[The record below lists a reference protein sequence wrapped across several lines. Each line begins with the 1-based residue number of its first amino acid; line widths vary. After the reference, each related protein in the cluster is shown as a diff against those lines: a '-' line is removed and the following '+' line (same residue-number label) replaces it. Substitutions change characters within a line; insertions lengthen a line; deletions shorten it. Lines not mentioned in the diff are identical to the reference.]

1 MCLCPC
7 TDLTEVEV
15 DFEAMEATEDRPE
28 GPLGASRDTST
39 SYDGS
44 HTVLP
49 VRDRVFL
56 TSQSTV
62 SSHDPLAPEAGVPY
76 FTRGWHNFF
85 KNMFLLILAFFCVT

>member
-28 GPLGASRDTST
+28 GPWGASRDTST

-62 SSHDPLAPEAGVPY
+62 SSHDPLAPEAGVPQL
-76 FTRGWHNFF
+76 FVALTQGCRLDRN
-85 KNMFLLILAFFCVT
+85 KSPLAVIA